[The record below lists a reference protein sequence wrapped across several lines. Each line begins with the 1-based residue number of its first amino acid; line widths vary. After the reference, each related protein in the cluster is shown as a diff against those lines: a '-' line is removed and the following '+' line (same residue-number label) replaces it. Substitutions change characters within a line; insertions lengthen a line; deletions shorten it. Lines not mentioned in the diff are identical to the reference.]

1 MTDFAALPISL
12 TLGPSPDGEGRPASP
27 SPLGRRPHV
36 AYAVNRAH
44 EPGYIMEALI
54 LLRKVDVQ
62 PSGARKLPVEKI
74 GSNSRHVD
82 RLVSEVA
89 SRWVGLFSQ
98 SRIGRMS

>member
-1 MTDFAALPISL
+1 
-12 TLGPSPDGEGRPASP
+12 
-27 SPLGRRPHV
+27 
-36 AYAVNRAH
+36 
-44 EPGYIMEALI
+44 MEALI
-54 LLRKVDVQ
+54 LLRKVAVQ